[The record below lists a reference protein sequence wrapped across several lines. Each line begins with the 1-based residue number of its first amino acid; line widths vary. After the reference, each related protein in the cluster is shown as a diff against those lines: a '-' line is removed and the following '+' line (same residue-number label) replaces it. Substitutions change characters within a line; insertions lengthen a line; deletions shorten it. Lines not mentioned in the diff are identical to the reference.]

1 MPVRNSIIFF
11 SYPPL
16 LYFNN
21 TKNGKIS
28 YFRLFLSQE
37 AINDAQKSVIS
48 NKFALWSLD
57 TGNKYAKIPTAF
69 LLRFIIIRAN
79 N

>member
-48 NKFALWSLD
+48 NKFAL
-57 TGNKYAKIPTAF
+57 
-69 LLRFIIIRAN
+69 
-79 N
+79 